1 MLYLLRQM
9 SEVVEKNFVVGIL
22 GDNFDIN
29 NLIGQSLGSPGTKS
43 DILFYNRLDLS
54 LNQVFCGLTPIDY
67 PEKIKPLL
75 QTLVISNIHIL
86 VINLNTGLNASIGEI
101 LVAMDLFYQLYKTKT
116 LIVIA
121 GITSKTEW
129 KLNDTRNKIEAILE
143 STSLKN
149 TTIFELRT
157 KEDYDHLKKE
167 IIQLGVN
174 LLEKNSSNDMH
185 TEILIDHVFPVK
197 GIGTV
202 ILGIVKQGKVESGQL
217 LEITGYESA
226 VKKVIIR
233 SIQKHDRNFK
243 VAYEGDRVGLALKGN
258 ISPRD
263 ISRDNT
269 LVSPGIFKQVNEI
282 KAKVFIN
289 QFFVPKGGII
299 KPGDGTQYFGLV
311 GLKLSPLKFIDGQ
324 DLLPGKNGIVKIH
337 FDKSVVYDGTDLK
350 GIITEQNRFTNKLR
364 IVGYFSQTKD

>member
-1 MLYLLRQM
+1 M

-29 NLIGQSLGSPGTKS
+29 NLIGQSLGSPGTRS
-43 DILFYNRLDLS
+43 DILFYNRLDNS
-54 LNQVFCGLTPIDY
+54 LNQVFCGLTPLDY

-86 VINLNTGLNASIGEI
+86 VIDLNTGLNASIGEI
-101 LVAMDLFYQLYKTKT
+101 LVAMDLFYQLYRTKA
-116 LIVIA
+116 LIVVA
-121 GITSKTEW
+121 GINSNTEW
-129 KLNDTRNKIEAILE
+129 KLSETKKKIEAILE

-149 TTIFELRT
+149 TTIFELKT
-157 KEDYDHLKKE
+157 KEDYDKLKKE
-167 IIQLGVN
+167 IIDLGIK
-174 LLEKNSSNDMH
+174 LLEKDYSNKIN
-185 TEILIDHVFPVK
+185 TKILIDHVFPVK

-202 ILGIVKQGKVESGQL
+202 ILGIVKQGKVQSGQM
-217 LEITGYESA
+217 LEIVGYEAA

-263 ISRDNT
+263 VSRDNI
-269 LVSPGIFKQVNEI
+269 LVSPGVFEQVNEI

-289 QFFVPKGGII
+289 QFYAPKGDSI

-311 GLKLSPLKFIDGQ
+311 GLKLSPFKFIDGQ
-324 DLLPGKNGIVKIH
+324 DLLPGKSGIVRIH
-337 FDKSVVYDGTDLK
+337 FDKSVVYDGAELK

-364 IVGYFSQTKD
+364 IVGYFSQIKD

>member
-1 MLYLLRQM
+1 M

-29 NLIGQSLGSPGTKS
+29 NLIGQSLGSPGTRS
-43 DILFYNRLDLS
+43 DILFYNRLDNS
-54 LNQVFCGLTPIDY
+54 LNQVFCGLTPLDY

-86 VINLNTGLNASIGEI
+86 VIDLNAGLNASIGEI
-101 LVAMDLFYQLYKTKT
+101 LVAMDLFYQLYRTKA

-121 GITSKTEW
+121 GINSHTEW
-129 KLNDTRNKIEAILE
+129 KLSETKKKIEVILE

-149 TTIFELRT
+149 TAIFELKT
-157 KEDYDHLKKE
+157 KEDYDKLKKE
-167 IIQLGVN
+167 IIQLGIK
-174 LLEKNSSNDMH
+174 LLEKDSSNEIN
-185 TEILIDHVFPVK
+185 TKILIDHVFPVK

-202 ILGIVKQGKVESGQL
+202 ILGIVKQGKVQSGQM
-217 LEITGYESA
+217 LEIVGYEAA

-263 ISRDNT
+263 VSRDNI
-269 LVSPGIFKQVNEI
+269 LVSPGVFEQVNEI

-289 QFFVPKGGII
+289 QFYAPKGGII
-299 KPGDGTQYFGLV
+299 KPGNDVQYFGLV

-324 DLLPGKNGIVKIH
+324 DLLPGKSGIVRIH
-337 FDKSVVYDGTDLK
+337 FDKSVVYDGMELK

-364 IVGYFSQTKD
+364 IVGYFSQIKD